1 MYIAYMQLYHSIKVD
16 LFSARSVNFGVRAN
30 HRPSVVP
37 KTLVKEFEMLPV
49 RRFPWR
55 DDKPLGRHDDKPLG
69 SIARQLKK
77 LWRRGQAL

>member
-55 DDKPLGRHDDKPLG
+55 DDKPLG